1 MYVANKM
8 TTDLITIDPY
18 QTISEALDLMQEH
31 HIHRIPVVEDGKLLG
46 LVTEG
51 VVLKNTPSN
60 ASTLSIHEMNY
71 LLSKTKIKDIMLK
84 KVITITP
91 EALLEEAADT
101 MEKNNIGCLP
111 VVNDQNFV
119 VGIITTND
127 ILKAFVSLLGY
138 HRTGTRLV
146 LEFEKDMPGIMA
158 ELTSVFLD
166 ANINMTHLTAH
177 RNGKTEIVIR
187 CDTTDQGFLMD
198 LLMSK
203 GYQVVSIL

>member
-1 MYVANKM
+1 MYVFNKM
-8 TTDLITIDPY
+8 TTELITIDPY

-31 HIHRIPVVEDGKLLG
+31 HIHRIPVVEDGKLIG

-84 KVITITP
+84 KVITIAP
-91 EALLEEAADT
+91 EALLEQAADT

-111 VVNDQNFV
+111 VVDAKNLII
-119 VGIITTND
+119 GIITTND

-138 HRTGTRLV
+138 HRLGTRLV
-146 LEFEKDMPGIMA
+146 LEFKEDMPGIMA
-158 ELTSVFLD
+158 ELTAVFLK

-177 RNGKTEIVIR
+177 RNKKTEIVIR
-187 CDTTDQGFLMD
+187 CDATDHAHLMEI
-198 LLMSK
+198 LTSK
-203 GYQVVSIL
+203 GYQVISIL